1 MAVAK
6 RRQSRSRR
14 DARRSEWM
22 KVTAPSIAA
31 CPHCGEAR
39 LAHQAC
45 VRCGKYGPAS
55 SPRDVLKKPSATDQQ
70 KTE

>member
-14 DARRSEWM
+14 DSRRSEWM
-22 KVTAPSIAA
+22 KVSAPSLGA

-39 LAHQAC
+39 LAHQVC
-45 VRCGKYGPAS
+45 PHCGKYGPSA
-55 SPRDVLKKPSATDQQ
+55 SPRDVLKKSVAENS
-70 KTE
+70 TEK